1 MLKLLQ
7 ENLTLI
13 VILWVGA
20 LSLISFLV
28 TVYDKW
34 AAKHN
39 PRHRTRENTLLF
51 LSLIGGSVAMF
62 ATMLMIRHK
71 TKHLKFMLGIPAIMI
86 LQAAAILAY
95 FVL

>member
-20 LSLISFLV
+20 LSLVSFLV

-39 PRHRTRENTLLF
+39 PKHRTRENTLLL
-51 LSLIGGSVAMF
+51 LSLLGGSVAMF

-95 FVL
+95 FML